1 MMVKS
6 RQSLMRTKSL
16 KVEVCFFFFRAAVM
30 SVIYEPESAINLTK

>member
-16 KVEVCFFFFRAAVM
+16 KVEVCLFFRAAVM